1 MLSDGLIDLPSLD
14 MSLKQKTSR
23 SFPTRRRKYTLNEGA
38 FEVVTEESA
47 YWVGF
52 IMADGCI
59 SRDGTPDCR
68 KLRINLKASDAGH
81 LWRLRNFL
89 QYEGPVAT
97 RDNGRYC
104 ALEINSARLANS
116 LRQYGV
122 IEKKSRRASVIHL
135 DTNLHFW
142 RGMIDGDGTLY
153 LYKNMYPALSL
164 CGSEVIL
171 SQFADYVRNVFPFM
185 PKISIRK
192 RASIKQLAVAGQK
205 AITLTRHF
213 YGDCSI
219 ALDRKLQIAKTI
231 MSLRPD

>member
-1 MLSDGLIDLPSLD
+1 MN
-14 MSLKQKTSR
+14 LKQKTPR
-23 SFPTRRRKYTLNEGA
+23 SFPTRKRKYTLNEGA
-38 FEVVTEESA
+38 FEVITEESA
-47 YWVGF
+47 YRIGF

-59 SRDGTPDCR
+59 SRDRTSDCR
-68 KLRINLKASDAGH
+68 RLRINLKTSDAHH

-89 QYEGPVAT
+89 QFEGPVAV

-104 ALEINSARLANS
+104 ALEINSARLATS

-135 DTNLHFW
+135 DTNVHFW

-153 LYKNMYPALSL
+153 LSKNMYPTLSL
-164 CGSEVIL
+164 CGSEIIL
-171 SQFADYVRNVFPFM
+171 GQFVAYVRTIFPSI
-185 PKISIRK
+185 KISIRK

-205 AITLTRHF
+205 AIILTRHF

-219 ALDRKLQIAKTI
+219 ALDRKLQLAKTI
-231 MSLRPD
+231 MSLCPN

>member
-1 MLSDGLIDLPSLD
+1 MHLE
-14 MSLKQKTSR
+14 QKR
-23 SFPTRRRKYTLNEGA
+23 RRVFLTRRRKYSLNEGA
-38 FEVVTEESA
+38 FEALTEEAA

-59 SRDGTPDCR
+59 SCDRTPDCR
-68 KLRINLKASDAGH
+68 RLRINLKTTDAEH
-81 LWRLRNFL
+81 LQRLRSFL

-104 ALEINSARLANS
+104 ALEVNSARLVSS
-116 LRQYGV
+116 LKQYGV

-153 LYKNMYPALSL
+153 LSKNMYPAISL

-171 SQFADYVRNVFPFM
+171 SQFVAYVKSVFPFM
-185 PKISIRK
+185 TKLSIRK
-192 RASIKQLAVAGQK
+192 RASIKQVAVAGKK
-205 AITLTRHF
+205 AITLTHHF

-219 ALDRKLQIAKTI
+219 ALERKLKTAKI
-231 MSLRPD
+231 IIGLRPD

>member
-1 MLSDGLIDLPSLD
+1 MSDLLSLGVNLE
-14 MSLKQKTSR
+14 QKGRRT
-23 SFPTRRRKYTLNEGA
+23 FLTRHRKYSLNEAA
-38 FEVVTEESA
+38 FEVITEESA
-47 YWVGF
+47 YWIGF

-59 SRDGTPDCR
+59 VRDKAADCR
-68 KLRINLKASDAGH
+68 RLRINLKSSDASH
-81 LWRLRNFL
+81 LQQLRKFL

-104 ALEINSARLANS
+104 ALEINSARLVSS
-116 LRQYGV
+116 LRRYGV

-135 DTNLHFW
+135 DMNLHFW

-153 LYKNMYPALSL
+153 ISKNMYPALSL

-171 SQFADYVRNVFPFM
+171 DQFAAYVSHSFPYM
-185 PKISIRK
+185 PELSIRS
-192 RASIKQLAVAGQK
+192 RSSIKQLAVAGQK

-213 YGDCSI
+213 YGSCSI
-219 ALDRKLQIAKTI
+219 ALNRKLQIAKLI

>member
-1 MLSDGLIDLPSLD
+1 MNLE
-14 MSLKQKTSR
+14 QKR
-23 SFPTRRRKYTLNEGA
+23 RRVFLTRRRKYSLNEGA
-38 FEVVTEESA
+38 FEVLTEESA

-59 SRDGTPDCR
+59 GCTRTSGCR
-68 KLRINLKASDAGH
+68 RLRINLKTSDAEH
-81 LWRLRNFL
+81 LERLRSFL

-104 ALEINSARLANS
+104 ALEISSARLVIS

-122 IEKKSRRASVIHL
+122 IERKSRRASVVHL

-164 CGSEVIL
+164 CGSEMIL
-171 SQFADYVRNVFPFM
+171 SQFVAYVKSVFPSM
-185 PKISIRK
+185 TKLSIRK
-192 RASIKQLAVAGQK
+192 RASIKQVAVAGKK
-205 AITLTRHF
+205 AIALTHHF
-213 YGDCSI
+213 YGDCSV
-219 ALDRKLQIAKTI
+219 ALKRKLRLAEIV